1 MDPLPGPRK
10 GPMHR
15 ACLAASSK
23 CGQAAMPGRHSAW
36 QAALQPAAAA
46 FPGTCCTSCPDQETT
61 HGMAF
66 QCRSDALCLPSLSG
80 DLLLPF
86 PEPWLLLAS
95 AMSCLLSPLCEHVV
109 CTRHAAVICLHV
121 LAFLAEQSHEPLE
134 AGVLGRR
141 DGGPAAM
148 ASPEASCGPAN
159 LHAHRCGTSSAAE
172 APGAR

>member
-1 MDPLPGPRK
+1 MGCVAEMRPLCGPTSRPQK
-10 GPMHR
+10 SPMHEG
-15 ACLAASSK
+15 CLAASSQ
-23 CGQAAMPGRHSAW
+23 CSQAAMLGRHSAW

-46 FPGTCCTSCPDQETT
+46 FPGTCSASFPDQETT

-66 QCRSDALCLPSLSG
+66 QCRSAALCLPSLSG

-121 LAFLAEQSHEPLE
+121 LAFLAEQSHKF
-134 AGVLGRR
+134 
-141 DGGPAAM
+141 AM
-148 ASPEASCGPAN
+148 QIHSRVTKWFCAVA
-159 LHAHRCGTSSAAE
+159 
-172 APGAR
+172 